1 MRGSLVM
8 LVLFAA
14 CDRGATTPPPRS
26 GPGTA
31 SPSAVQPAASPPD
44 LSDGLLV
51 INWDAS
57 LLSELSTMISTGR
70 AILLAGDR
78 PLVNC
83 HGPSERL
90 GDEAVYTFRGAPLRE
105 EHRTIDGATLD
116 ATYVG
121 TLDVT
126 KFPRDTRRLEGECD
140 GATHVV
146 RAIDVGAFELS
157 SSSTSQTKI
166 EVPLGGGVVGGSRTS
181 SSSASSKSG
190 DRTACAA
197 ADPPPANCRAAVRLW
212 LHPLAR

>member
-1 MRGSLVM
+1 MRGSLAM
-8 LVLFAA
+8 LVLLAA
-14 CDRGATTPPPRS
+14 CDRGTTTPPPRS
-26 GPGTA
+26 GPGTT

-157 SSSTSQTKI
+157 SSSTSQTKV

-190 DRTACAA
+190 DRAACAA
-197 ADPPPANCRAAVRLW
+197 ADPPPANCRAAIRLW